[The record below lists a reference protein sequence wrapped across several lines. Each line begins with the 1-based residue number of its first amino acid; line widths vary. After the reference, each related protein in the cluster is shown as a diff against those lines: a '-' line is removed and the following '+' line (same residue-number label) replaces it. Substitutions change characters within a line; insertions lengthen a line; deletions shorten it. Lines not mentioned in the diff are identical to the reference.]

1 MFPVNTDTMSP
12 GKVRHGDRGDSL
24 STRKVRTP
32 QSTVAANGCLPQGTD
47 QSNRDEPTLG
57 SGETGNLYGEQHQI
71 GNCRSCSG
79 RLRVD
84 GLRQG
89 VSLVLDEW
97 SSAERIFQNIIR
109 LIGGLLLSI
118 QKYLPEQYGSF
129 GQTQFLVTGLRILFF
144 LVKHH
149 HAFRRI
155 GVDSADNRMRFI
167 KLFKAGNFIGRQCDF

>member
-1 MFPVNTDTMSP
+1 MSA
-12 GKVRHGDRGDSL
+12 GKVRHGDRGDNL

-97 SSAERIFQNIIR
+97 SSAEITFQNIIR
-109 LIGGLLLSI
+109 LIGGLCFFVIKKKVCPNSVGHSGRVTNCHPKSL
-118 QKYLPEQYGSF
+118 
-129 GQTQFLVTGLRILFF
+129 FLF
-144 LVKHH
+144 VKKHNT
-149 HAFRRI
+149 FRWI
-155 GVDSADNRMRFI
+155 GVDGAHNRMRFVA
-167 KLFKAGNFIGRQCDF
+167 LFKVSHFIS

>member
-1 MFPVNTDTMSP
+1 MLCLLLRLFLINAVKMSA
-12 GKVRHGDRGDSL
+12 GKVRHGDRGDNL

-97 SSAERIFQNIIR
+97 SSAEITFQNIIR
-109 LIGGLLLSI
+109 LIGGLCFFVIKKKSARTASAIQAESPTVTPRAYFFSSRSI
-118 QKYLPEQYGSF
+118 TPSGGLALMAPTIGCGS
-129 GQTQFLVTGLRILFF
+129 
-144 LVKHH
+144 
-149 HAFRRI
+149 
-155 GVDSADNRMRFI
+155 
-167 KLFKAGNFIGRQCDF
+167 